1 MSSKTVGIIIVSA
14 GREDFIRPLLD
25 SIKAQDHPVSRVI
38 VIDNSRDG
46 LSYCQA
52 LNKGIA
58 ECREEFILC
67 LNDDVILENDFVRL
81 ALAGFSID
89 GRVGMVSGKILRW
102 DKKTIDSTGL
112 FLSVF
117 RTVRERGYGVLDCGQ
132 YEKPGM
138 VFGVTGAVAFYR
150 RSMLDGLADDGKVF
164 DEDMSFFYED
174 LDIAW
179 RGYNAGWTATYVPRA
194 KAYHL
199 RGGTARPAEGIG
211 RKFSRRFLSDHLQFE
226 LIKNRYITIIKN
238 ERLADFLCFF
248 IFIVFYELLSWV
260 FLLVFNPGVLRLFF
274 ERGIPAGLALSKRN
288 RFKYPAKMV
297 K

>member
-25 SIKAQDHPVSRVI
+25 SIKEQDHPVSRVI

-67 LNDDVILENDFVRL
+67 LNDDVILEKDFVRL
-81 ALAGFSID
+81 ALAGFSTD
-89 GRVGMVSGKILRW
+89 ERAGMVSGKILRW
-102 DKKTIDSTGL
+102 DRKTIDSSGL

-117 RTVRERGYGVLDCGQ
+117 RTAKERGYGVLDRGQ
-132 YEKPGM
+132 FEQPGR

-150 RSMLDGLADDGKVF
+150 RAMLDDLADNGKVF
-164 DEDMSFFYED
+164 DENMSFFYED

-179 RGYNAGWTATYVPRA
+179 RGYNAGWSGAYVPQA

-199 RGGTARPAEGIG
+199 RGGTARSIEGFG

-226 LIKNRYITIIKN
+226 LIKNRYLTIVKN
-238 ERLADFLCFF
+238 EKTADFLLNL
-248 IFIVFYELLSWV
+248 IFVIFYELLSWG
-260 FLLVFNPGVLRLFF
+260 FLLFCKPRVLKLVV
-274 ERGIPAGLALSKRN
+274 ERGIPFGLAFSKRN
-288 RFKYPAKMV
+288 RPNNPGKMV